1 MDANI
6 AAGIAEGAAQAF
18 NNERDRPFREAQ
30 LAEAKRRKKVSETLM
45 AEFERQA
52 PLREQQDNTEMLR
65 LQNEARTLQG
75 EMLFRDTVDAFRA
88 YDSDK
93 NARHLHNFVQR
104 VKKNPIGQRFYGDI
118 ARVDD
123 LLDTPEHARLL
134 KEAGYMNPAYFFETD
149 SADRPNLVVATSPE
163 GEQYVVDMDKMYA
176 ATGYLDYM
184 QDQELTRMT
193 KRAAAERMLR
203 QGARPSTE
211 LERTVENLRAEMPET
226 DEETLYTLARR
237 RLGRG
242 SELERTAAGVSSG
255 VPMPSPDE
263 FEEAK
268 RRTEGRPTSVKET
281 EAIAQL
287 RQQLLDTAGG
297 ELTPE
302 VLRDPATRAKVGRV
316 ITDLER
322 ITGSKLSTEDKR
334 VARDIRELFSLGKTV
349 TDNLTANEAGLIDRP
364 LNMFKKYLTN
374 DVEGVQATSAYEA
387 FRNVYRNAL
396 YGATVTGGE
405 ARAFEAA
412 IGNLSQQEGPVLQQ
426 FSTQLKQLRTS
437 LESIVQMND
446 PDIAAYYLGTDLD
459 SADNIIRALDERIDM
474 VNRAM
479 GKGKGKA
486 SVLEQE
492 AQPKQKRPLTEI
504 FGVAAAPATNDD
516 VPATESRPSLDDI
529 FGAQ

>member
-6 AAGIAEGAAQAF
+6 AAGVAEGAAKAF

-30 LAEAKRRKKVSETLM
+30 LAEAKQRQEESKARM
-45 AEFERQA
+45 AEFARQA
-52 PLREQQDNTEMLR
+52 PLREQQENTEMLR

-88 YDSDK
+88 YDTDM
-93 NARHLHNFVQR
+93 NAKHLNNFVQR
-104 VKKNPIGQRFYGDI
+104 AKKNPIGERFYGEI

-123 LLDTPEHARLL
+123 LLDTPEHHKLL
-134 KEAGYMNPAYFFETD
+134 KEAGYMNPAYLFETD
-149 SADRPNLVVATSPE
+149 SADRPNMVVATSPT
-163 GEQYVVDMDKMYA
+163 GEQYIVDMDKMYA

-184 QDQELTRMT
+184 QDQELARMT

-203 QGARPSTE
+203 QGIRPSTE
-211 LERTVENLRAEMPET
+211 LERAVENLRAEMPDT

-242 SELERTAAGVSSG
+242 SALERTAAGVSSG
-255 VPMPSPDE
+255 VPMPDADQ

-268 RRTEGRPTSVKET
+268 RLTEGRPASVKET
-281 EAIAQL
+281 EAIAAL

-302 VLRDPATRAKVGRV
+302 VLNNPATRAKVGRV

-322 ITGSKLSTEDKR
+322 MTGSKLSTEDKR

-349 TDNLTANEAGLIDRP
+349 TDELSESEAGLIDRP

-412 IGNLSQQEGPVLQQ
+412 IGNLAQQEGPVLQQ

-437 LESIVQMND
+437 LETLVQLND

-459 SADNIIRALDERIDM
+459 SADNIIRAIDERIDM

-479 GKGKGKA
+479 GKGKVRS

-504 FGVAAAPATNDD
+504 FGVAAPAAN
-516 VPATESRPSLDDI
+516 VEPPAESRPSLDDI
-529 FGAQ
+529 FGAQE